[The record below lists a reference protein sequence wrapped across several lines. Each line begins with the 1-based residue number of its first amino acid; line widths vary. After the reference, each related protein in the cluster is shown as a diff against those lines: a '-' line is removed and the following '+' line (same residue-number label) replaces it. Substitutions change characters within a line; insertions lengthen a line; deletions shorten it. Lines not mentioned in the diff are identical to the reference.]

1 VSLIEHRV
9 RELQEINERVELAL
23 QRSRI
28 ENENLRAST
37 GQRELEARITA
48 LEKSKED
55 LQLEL
60 QRARTENES
69 LRASTGQH
77 SPPSSQPDAMISAL
91 EKSSEQLKLNLQ
103 RALADIEIVGV
114 GVVGVE
120 VMGVE
125 VVGVEVVEHPPSKK
139 AETAANES
147 NSAKIAPLV
156 EVSKK
161 KEAVV
166 QKRKAGADK
175 EAEIGEIVEQ
185 EKSRAAG
192 QKRKAKSVENV
203 EQPLLKKAKV
213 C

>member
-1 VSLIEHRV
+1 
-9 RELQEINERVELAL
+9 
-23 QRSRI
+23 
-28 ENENLRAST
+28 
-37 GQRELEARITA
+37 
-48 LEKSKED
+48 
-55 LQLEL
+55 
-60 QRARTENES
+60 
-69 LRASTGQH
+69 
-77 SPPSSQPDAMISAL
+77 MISAL

-120 VMGVE
+120 VVGVEVVGVE

-139 AETAANES
+139 AETTANES

-213 C
+213 CWLVVIYTNIII